1 MKSKKILITIVT
13 ILILSTF
20 LFIWGNSLESIEES
34 QAKSLSVMEIVTPY
48 LEVFV
53 GEGNVTDHL
62 VRKIAHFVEFA
73 VLGMELGLLTLLR
86 RREEMNPVLKC
97 LLIGLLV
104 AVLDESLQLLS
115 ERGSQVSDVLLDFC
129 GVMTG
134 LGFTLGMITLVR
146 LIRRKP
152 RRGVER
158 GREMQKALQT

>member
-1 MKSKKILITIVT
+1 MKSKKILVTIVT

-34 QAKSLSVMEIVTPY
+34 QAKSLSVMETVTPY

-73 VLGMELGLLTLLR
+73 VLGFELGLLTLLR